1 MEGLES
7 LLNSLLAKQVEMS
20 IYGDPYKNSMDPMGI
35 LSTPQAQIYGPPLPP
50 EQKQIDPSLLSGSVG
65 KDLSM
70 GGYEGRA
77 PLPEFNVQQLIDP
90 SNTRLQF
97 GLNQTN
103 NYEQYVKRDREG
115 NIIEGNVIG
124 MFNNTKFD
132 PKDLYFNYRRDN
144 SNTGYEGPQTVQ
156 NFQLGPKRIGADL
169 KYEFQ
174 PGGGLSSLFR

>member
-1 MEGLES
+1 MEGLGS

-20 IYGDPYKNSMDPMGI
+20 IYGDPYANSIDSLGI

-65 KDLSM
+65 KDLTM

-103 NYEQYVKRDREG
+103 NYEQYVKRDEEG
-115 NIIEGNVIG
+115 NIIGGDVIG

-144 SNTGYEGPQTVQ
+144 SNTGYEGPKTTQ
-156 NFQLGPKRIGADL
+156 NFYVGPKRIGADAR
-169 KYEFQ
+169 YEFE

>member
-1 MEGLES
+1 MNNEGLGS
-7 LLNSLLAKQVEMS
+7 LLNSLLAKQAGLS
-20 IYGDPYKNSMDPMGI
+20 IHEDPYKNSIDSLGI

-50 EQKQIDPSLLSGSVG
+50 EERRIGDMSGSVG
-65 KDLSM
+65 KDLTM

-103 NYEQYVKRDREG
+103 NYEQYVKRDEKG

-144 SNTGYEGPQTVQ
+144 SNTGYEGPRTVQ

-174 PGGGLSSLFR
+174 PGGGLSSLFK